1 MRFSTVLALAAA
13 VSSASA
19 AGVHRRQ
26 SYPDCA
32 TPCLA
37 SADFGSCD
45 PVDDSCLCKS
55 QSFIDSVTK
64 CIVGACQGDQLQAA
78 ESAAQSA
85 CASVGVTLTSS
96 LPAASST
103 SPAGSSGSGSSTP
116 AASSTSAAA
125 PSTTSN
131 AASSRGVN
139 ALAALVA
146 VGAAALAL

>member
-1 MRFSTVLALAAA
+1 MRFFAVLALAAA

-26 SYPDCA
+26 QYPDCA
-32 TPCLA
+32 GTCLV

-45 PVDDSCLCKS
+45 PQDDSCLCKS
-55 QSFIDSVTK
+55 QSFISSVTD
-64 CIVGACQGDQLQAA
+64 CITKACQGDQLQQA
-78 ESAAQSA
+78 EQAAQAA

-96 LPAASST
+96 APAASAT
-103 SPAGSSGSGSSTP
+103 SPAGSSGSNT
-116 AASSTSAAA
+116 ASASQTSAAA
-125 PSTTSN
+125 PSSTSN

-139 ALAALVA
+139 AIAALVA